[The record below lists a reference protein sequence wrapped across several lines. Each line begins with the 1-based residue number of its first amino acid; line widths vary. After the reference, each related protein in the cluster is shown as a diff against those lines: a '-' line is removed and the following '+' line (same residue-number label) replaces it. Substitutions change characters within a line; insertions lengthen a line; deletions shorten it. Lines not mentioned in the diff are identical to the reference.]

1 MSLLNLVLAAA
12 GAAATLAA
20 LEASAQP
27 AKNPVAVLDTTL
39 GSITIELNPAAAPLT
54 VKNFVSYV
62 ESGHYDGLIFHRV
75 IPNFMVQGG
84 GLASDMS
91 QKKTSAPI
99 KNEADNGLKNDRGTI
114 AMARTS
120 VVDSA
125 TSQFFIN
132 LKNND
137 FLNHRERSSQGFGY
151 AVFGK
156 VTAGMEVVDRIA
168 GVATTTRVGQKDVP
182 VDPIVIKSAKVKKD

>member
-27 AKNPVAVLDTTL
+27 AKNPVVVLDTTL

-54 VKNFVSYV
+54 VKNFVGYV

>member
-27 AKNPVAVLDTTL
+27 AKNPVVVLDTTL